1 MLSLLWTQGCQL
13 LGSFDKYALCSMLRA
28 AIYWKVRQA
37 LCDDVRCWWYSVAR
51 LVSETLLFALLRSK
65 FQRRSCDQYS
75 LPEHHVS
82 PHTCVMPFCW
92 CLEPYNLRT
101 AAAGC
106 AGTVVKAGQA
116 MVVLSAMKM
125 ETAVAAPCD
134 GVVRHM
140 AVAKGD
146 TVDAGRDVLAQQTW
160 AFVLPL
166 LLE

>member
-1 MLSLLWTQGCQL
+1 MTMCDAGGTQLPGC
-13 LGSFDKYALCSMLRA
+13 S
-28 AIYWKVRQA
+28 
-37 LCDDVRCWWYSVAR
+37 AR
-51 LVSETLLFALLRSK
+51 H
-65 FQRRSCDQYS
+65 CYS
-75 LPEHHVS
+75 LCYAQNFSAAAVINTACQNTMCL
-82 PHTCVMPFCW
+82 HTPCVMPFCW

-101 AAAGC
+101 AAGC
-106 AGTVVKAGQA
+106 HAGTVVKAGQA

-146 TVDAGRDVLAQQTW
+146 TVDAGRDVFAQQTW